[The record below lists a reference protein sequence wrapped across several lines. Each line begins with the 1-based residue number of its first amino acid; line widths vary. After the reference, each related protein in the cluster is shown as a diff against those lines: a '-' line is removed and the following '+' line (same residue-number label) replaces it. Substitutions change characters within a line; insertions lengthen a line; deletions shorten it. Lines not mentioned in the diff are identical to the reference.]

1 MARIAGAKQLCRPV
15 VPWDG
20 GFGVFGAGRPGQ
32 QPDSSGPNGDG
43 KSARQ
48 ERQTGAAGESAAGNR
63 VPNWL
68 WRKSGRPSNKVIG
81 IAVVTAA
88 VVAAG
93 TAYAVTQ
100 SGGQQGGSGTTLAAS
115 GPPMHVVAMSPGS
128 ANTGVDGASP
138 ILVSFSD
145 PVATKSPR
153 PRLSPSVPGRWSAQ
167 GSTMVF
173 TPSIPFGPNTVVTVT
188 VPGGSSGVQSAAGAK
203 LTASVTAH
211 FRTASYSQLALSE
224 LLTEQGYLPM
234 TFTPTSNG
242 VGKAQSLVSSPDPA
256 SLTPAGE
263 AYSPP
268 PGTFNFDSGYPSS
281 LQSQWN
287 PNVPNVL
294 LRGAV
299 MAFESEHNM
308 TVNADLNAKFWNA
321 LFLAQQRGQRNQNG
335 YTYAVAD
342 QHDPEYLTIYHD
354 GHVVL
359 RSLTNTGIPDSPTVN
374 GTFPVYQKYRFQI
387 MSGTNPDGSSYADPV
402 SFVSYFNGGD
412 AVHYFPRGG
421 YGYQQSLGCV
431 ELPYTAAERAYPYLT
446 YGSLVTV
453 TG

>member
-1 MARIAGAKQLCRPV
+1 VARSGGRKANAPAV

-20 GFGVFGAGRPGQ
+20 GFGVLRAGRPGQ
-32 QPDSSGPNGDG
+32 QQPESSGPSGDD
-43 KSARQ
+43 KSAQQARQ
-48 ERQTGAAGESAAGNR
+48 DSEAAEPAAGDR

-68 WRKSGRPSNKVIG
+68 WRKNGRPSNRVIG

-93 TAYAVTQ
+93 TAYAVTT
-100 SGGQQGGSGTTLAAS
+100 GGPGSATLAAS
-115 GPPMHVVAMSPGS
+115 IPPMHLRAISPAS
-128 ANTGVDGASP
+128 ATRGVNGALP
-138 ILVSFSD
+138 ITVTFSE
-145 PVATKSPR
+145 PVAAKTPR
-153 PRLSPSVPGRWSAQ
+153 PRLSPSVPGRWRSH
-167 GSTMVF
+167 GKSMVF
-173 TPSIPFGPNTVVTVT
+173 TPSVPFGEYTGVTVT
-188 VPGGSSGVQSAAGAK
+188 VPGGKHGVRSATGA
-203 LTASVTAH
+203 LITASVTSH
-211 FRTASYSQLALSE
+211 FRTGGYSQLALSE

-234 TFTPTSNG
+234 TFTPTPTSNG
-242 VGKAQSLVSSPDPA
+242 VIKGQSAKPNPDPA

-263 AYSPP
+263 AYTPP
-268 PGTFNFDSGYPSS
+268 PGNFTFDSGYPSS

-287 PNVPNVL
+287 PDSPNVL

-299 MAFESEHNM
+299 MAFESEHNL
-308 TVNADLNAKFWNA
+308 TINADLNPKFWSA
-321 LFLAQQRGQRNQNG
+321 LFLAQDRGQRNSNG

-342 QHDPEYLTIYHD
+342 QHDPEYLTIYHN
-354 GHVVL
+354 GHVVM
-359 RSLTNTGIPDSPTVN
+359 RSLTNTGIPVSPTVN
-374 GTFPVYQKYRFQI
+374 GTFPVYQRYRFQI
-387 MSGTNPDGSSYADPV
+387 MSGTNPGGSHYADPV

>member
-1 MARIAGAKQLCRPV
+1 MARKRRPQSSCAGQSRHGTGDSAL
-15 VPWDG
+15 
-20 GFGVFGAGRPGQ
+20 FGAGRPGQ
-32 QPDSSGPNGDG
+32 QQPDNGGPNGDD
-43 KSARQ
+43 KSARK
-48 ERQTGAAGESAAGNR
+48 AGQGDVSAAEER
-63 VPNWL
+63 WPNWL
-68 WRKSGRPSNKVIG
+68 WRKDGRRTKRIIG
-81 IAVVTAA
+81 IAVVTGA

-93 TAYAVTQ
+93 TADAVTQ
-100 SGGQQGGSGTTLAAS
+100 TGGQQGASRTVAAS
-115 GPPMHVVAMSPGS
+115 VPPMHLVAMSPGS

-138 ILVSFSD
+138 IMVTFSD
-145 PVATKSPR
+145 PVAAKTPR
-153 PRLSPSVPGRWSAQ
+153 PRLSPSVPGIWSAQ
-167 GSTMVF
+167 GNSMVF
-173 TPSIPFGPNTVVTVT
+173 TPSVPFGQYTGVTVT
-188 VPGGSSGVQSAAGAK
+188 VPGGKAGVRSATGAL
-203 LTASVTAH
+203 LTASVTSH
-211 FRTASYSQLALSE
+211 FRTAGYSQLALSE

-263 AYSPP
+263 AYSPA

-281 LQSQWN
+281 LQSQWT
-287 PNVPNVL
+287 PYSANVL

-308 TVNADLNAKFWNA
+308 TVDADLNAKFWNA
-321 LFLAQQRGQRNQNG
+321 LFLAQERGQRNQNG

-342 QHDPEYLTIYHD
+342 QHDPEYLTIYHN
-354 GHVVL
+354 GRVVL
-359 RSLTNTGIPDSPTVN
+359 RSLANTGIPDSPTVN

-387 MSGTNPDGSSYADPV
+387 MSGTNPDGSTYADPV

-431 ELPYTAAERAYPYLT
+431 ELPYNAAEQAYPYLT